1 MPDQN
6 PPSAP
11 PSHNTSEKR
20 QVVSV
25 TQLNRQARQ
34 LLESGLGV
42 VWVEGEISNFKA
54 YGSGHWYFTLKDAK
68 AQISCAMFR
77 NRNMYINPPPK
88 EGQQV
93 LIQGK
98 ISLYEERGNYQ
109 LIAENMEAAGE
120 GLLRQAY
127 ERLKKQLQQEGL
139 FDKGIKKPLPAQPKH
154 IGIVTSPTGA
164 AIRDMISVARRRFP
178 LTKITVFPC
187 SVQGENAPSEIVNA
201 IQFAGAVAHR
211 ITTPIEVLIIGRGGG
226 SLEDLMAFNDEQV
239 ARAIHACPI
248 PTVSAVGH
256 ETDITIADWVADQ
269 RAPTPSAA
277 AEILTLDQNQLIA
290 SFHESENRLHLGFQ
304 SLIQQKQQQLD
315 WQASKLQHPGER
327 ISRQK
332 QSLTEFQNRLVRAF
346 NYKLESSQVSLK
358 HQQNRLQACTP
369 SQNIDQWNHQIKQL
383 STRLQN
389 AITHQVNQKKQYL
402 SQQASLLNSL
412 SPLNTL
418 SRGYSITQIETG
430 KHESDKKA
438 QTVITDIEQCK
449 KGMKIRTRLANG
461 EIISTITSLSKAP

>member
-6 PPSAP
+6 PPAASR
-11 PSHNTSEKR
+11 SDQR

-42 VWVEGEISNFKA
+42 IWVEGEISNFKA
-54 YGSGHWYFTLKDAK
+54 YNSGHWYFTLKDSK
-68 AQISCAMFR
+68 AQIACAMFR
-77 NRNMYINPPPK
+77 NRNMYVNPQPK

-127 ERLKKQLQQEGL
+127 EQLKKQLQQEGL
-139 FDKGIKKPLPAQPKH
+139 FDKDIKKPLPQQPKH

-164 AIRDMISVARRRFP
+164 AIRDMISVTRRRFP

-187 SVQGENAPSEIVNA
+187 SVQGENAVREITHA

-211 ITTPIEVLIIGRGGG
+211 ITTPIEALIIGRGGG
-226 SLEDLMAFNDEQV
+226 SLEDLMAFNHEQV

-256 ETDITIADWVADQ
+256 ETDFTIADWVADM

-277 AEILTLDQNQLIA
+277 AEILTIDQHQLLSQFDSA
-290 SFHESENRLHLGFQ
+290 QNRLLSGFQ

-327 ISRQK
+327 ISQQK
-332 QSLTEFQNRLVRAF
+332 QSLIEYQNRLTRAF
-346 NYKLESSQVSLK
+346 HHKLESSKLSLVN
-358 HQQNRLQACTP
+358 QQTRLQSANP
-369 SQNIDQWNHQIKQL
+369 NKRIEQLDERVQQL
-383 STRLQN
+383 STRLQT
-389 AITHQVNQKKQYL
+389 AIDHQLTQKKQQL
-402 SQQASLLNSL
+402 GQQTSLLNSL

-418 SRGYSITQIETG
+418 SRGYSITQIETDQPLSDNEESG
-430 KHESDKKA
+430 K
-438 QTVITDIEQCK
+438 QTVITDINQCK
-449 KGMKIRTRLANG
+449 KDMKIRTRLANG
-461 EIISTITSLSKAP
+461 EIISTITSLSKS